1 LPSTKIAIG
10 INVPLPLLLLSC
22 KSPTAR
28 GPFTF
33 FFGFLSSAAFS
44 SGVSWGRLSCGIWA
58 AVRGATAAKKAKRTM
73 TADPNLGYKN
83 FLDILDIGDIGNEAL
98 MSINVNDKAP
108 EFTLQDENGKEISTK
123 ALRGKV
129 VVLYFYPRAD
139 TPGCTIEACEFRD
152 TYRQMQKTGA
162 VLLGI
167 SPDTPQAQKKFQDKF
182 KLPFSL
188 LADADKKVA
197 DAFGVLQEKNMYGKK
212 VMGIVRTTF
221 IIGPDGKI
229 QHIFPKVKAEGHAG
243 EVLAYLKESAKG
255 AA

>member
-1 LPSTKIAIG
+1 M
-10 INVPLPLLLLSC
+10 
-22 KSPTAR
+22 
-28 GPFTF
+28 
-33 FFGFLSSAAFS
+33 
-44 SGVSWGRLSCGIWA
+44 
-58 AVRGATAAKKAKRTM
+58 TM
-73 TADPNLGYKN
+73 TANLNLRYKN
-83 FLDILDIGDIGNEAL
+83 FLDINRSGLGPANAEIVAAILNPDFPGNEAL
-98 MSINVNDKAP
+98 MSIHVNDKAP
-108 EFTLQDENGKEISTK
+108 EFTLQDENGKEISLK
-123 ALRGKV
+123 GLRGKV

-152 TYRQMQKTGA
+152 TYKQMQKTGA

-167 SPDTPQAQKKFQDKF
+167 SPDTPKAQKKFQDKF

-221 IIGPDGKI
+221 IISPDGKI

>member
-1 LPSTKIAIG
+1 MNI
-10 INVPLPLLLLSC
+10 
-22 KSPTAR
+22 
-28 GPFTF
+28 
-33 FFGFLSSAAFS
+33 
-44 SGVSWGRLSCGIWA
+44 
-58 AVRGATAAKKAKRTM
+58 
-73 TADPNLGYKN
+73 
-83 FLDILDIGDIGNEAL
+83 
-98 MSINVNDKAP
+98 NDKAP
-108 EFTLQDENGKEISTK
+108 AFTLQDENGKEISLK
-123 ALRGKV
+123 DLKGKT

-139 TPGCTIEACEFRD
+139 TPGCTVEACSFRD
-152 TYRQMQKTGA
+152 TFKQMHKTGA

-167 SPDTPQAQKKFQDKF
+167 SPDTPKAQKKFQEKF

-229 QHIFPKVKAEGHAG
+229 QHIFPRVKPEGHAE
-243 EVLAYLKESAKG
+243 EVLAYLKESQKG